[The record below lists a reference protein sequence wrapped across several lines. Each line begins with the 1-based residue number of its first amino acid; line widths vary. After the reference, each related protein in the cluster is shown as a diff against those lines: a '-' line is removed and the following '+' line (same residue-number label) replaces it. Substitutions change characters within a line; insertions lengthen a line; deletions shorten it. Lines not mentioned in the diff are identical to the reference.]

1 MKCGKKS
8 KDGVD
13 RVKDVQPKRKKDV
26 EAVKVKKDYAVKIIA
41 KEMPTQP

>member
-1 MKCGKKS
+1 MNTGHAS
-8 KDGVD
+8 
-13 RVKDVQPKRKKDV
+13 VKDVQPKRKKDV